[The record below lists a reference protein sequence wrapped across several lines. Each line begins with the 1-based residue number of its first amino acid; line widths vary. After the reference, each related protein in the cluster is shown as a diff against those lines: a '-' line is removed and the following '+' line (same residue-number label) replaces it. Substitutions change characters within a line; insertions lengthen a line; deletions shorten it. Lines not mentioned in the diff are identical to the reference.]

1 MAAGQFTREAIAV
14 VKNRQFIEFCDR
26 AGDRVTATL
35 YRDVIEPDERFH
47 HQLGRTLLLRVGDD
61 GGGPGAGA
69 PGGGPHARPGGGA
82 PDGGAQDRG
91 HPPRPRLLMDVDPA
105 AREFAAAVS
114 RPDGQIEL
122 ARAALII
129 AKSEYPDPR
138 RRGLSRPA
146 RCARRRARTS
156 RAIGDPLGQLHRL
169 RECLFEEE
177 GFSGNSEDY
186 ADPRNSYLND
196 VLDRRLGIPITLSLV
211 LIEVGRRLGLEMEGI
226 GLPGH
231 FITGA
236 RVDGEQVL
244 LDPFNRGAILTA
256 EGCRE
261 VVARALGQPVE
272 LGPEHFAPVTNRQF
286 LARMLRTSR

>member
-1 MAAGQFTREAIAV
+1 
-14 VKNRQFIEFCDR
+14 
-26 AGDRVTATL
+26 
-35 YRDVIEPDERFH
+35 
-47 HQLGRTLLLRVGDD
+47 
-61 GGGPGAGA
+61 
-69 PGGGPHARPGGGA
+69 
-82 PDGGAQDRG
+82 
-91 HPPRPRLLMDVDPA
+91 MDADPA

-114 RPDGQIEL
+114 RPDGQIDL
-122 ARAALII
+122 TRAAFIV
-129 AKSEYPDPR
+129 ARGEYPDLDVAAYLDR
-138 RRGLSRPA
+138 LDA
-146 RCARRRARTS
+146 LARRARTS
-156 RAIGDPLGQLHRL
+156 RALGDPLGQLHRL

-196 VLDRRLGIPITLSLV
+196 VVDRRLGIPITLSLV
-211 LIEVGRRLGLEMEGI
+211 LIDVGRRLGLEIEGI

-244 LDPFNRGAILTA
+244 LDPFNRGAILTPEA
-256 EGCRE
+256 CRE

-286 LARMLRTSR
+286 LTRMLTNLKVSYWRREQWDKVVAVIDRLLVLDPEAGGERRDRGFALSNQGEVARGLADWERYLTDFPNAPDHEQVKGQLRRVRHRLARLN